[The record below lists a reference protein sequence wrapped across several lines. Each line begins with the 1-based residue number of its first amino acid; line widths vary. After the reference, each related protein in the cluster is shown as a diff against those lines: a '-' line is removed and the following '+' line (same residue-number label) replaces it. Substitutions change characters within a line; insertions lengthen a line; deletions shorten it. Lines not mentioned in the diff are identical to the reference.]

1 MFFPLLLL
9 FQQLRATQPNYF
21 FLVTLLL
28 LIAGGIGWLIAA
40 VLGFARSPAFGPS
53 ARWFSYAAV
62 CLIIYHLQFLLF
74 GVLVFLGINQ
84 NSVDLSMALGVGAF
98 FNLFVVLG
106 DVCAILGFVR
116 ITFSRYL
123 FRISCL
129 VSRRLLAVGGLVLIA
144 SAAVLFLVG
153 SPNV

>member
-1 MFFPLLLL
+1 MFFPLLLVL
-9 FQQLRATQPNYF
+9 QQLRATQPTYF
-21 FLVTLLL
+21 FIVVLLL

-74 GVLVFLGINQ
+74 GILVFMGISQ
-84 NSVDLSMALGVGAF
+84 NSADLTTALSLGAF

-106 DVCAILGFVR
+106 SICAIMGFVKLTSTR
-116 ITFSRYL
+116 
-123 FRISCL
+123 
-129 VSRRLLAVGGLVLIA
+129 
-144 SAAVLFLVG
+144 
-153 SPNV
+153 

>member
-1 MFFPLLLL
+1 MFLPLLML

-28 LIAGGIGWLIAA
+28 LIAGGVGWLIAA

-62 CLIIYHLQFLLF
+62 CLIIYHLHFLLF
-74 GVLVFLGINQ
+74 GVFAFMGMTQSPPDLSTALGIG
-84 NSVDLSMALGVGAF
+84 SF

-106 DVCAILGFVR
+106 AFCGIMGFVKM
-116 ITFSRYL
+116 T
-123 FRISCL
+123 
-129 VSRRLLAVGGLVLIA
+129 
-144 SAAVLFLVG
+144 
-153 SPNV
+153 SPR